1 MLTSL
6 LSCTDD
12 ESPGLYGFLNV
23 IVHSATGFKQSS
35 SKWLV
40 WGGREQGTDLEAVR
54 NQGRDS
60 DYRQMPWALNP
71 VRSCGGWHA

>member
-1 MLTSL
+1 MLTSS

-35 SKWLV
+35 SKRLV
-40 WGGREQGTDLEAVR
+40 WGGRWQGTNLEAVR
-54 NQGRDS
+54 NQGHGS
-60 DYRQMPWALNP
+60 DYHQMP
-71 VRSCGGWHA
+71 

>member
-40 WGGREQGTDLEAVR
+40 WGGRWQGPELEAAR
-54 NQGRDS
+54 SQGHS
-60 DYRQMPWALNP
+60 SNYHQMPSTLNA
-71 VRSCGGWHA
+71 VRSCAS